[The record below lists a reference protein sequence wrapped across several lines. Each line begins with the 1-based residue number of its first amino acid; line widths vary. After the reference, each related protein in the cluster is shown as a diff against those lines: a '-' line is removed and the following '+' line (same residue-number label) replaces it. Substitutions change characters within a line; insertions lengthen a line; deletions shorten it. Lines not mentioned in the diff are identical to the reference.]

1 MSQSPA
7 ITISYG
13 PDLNAIPGEG
23 FIHENSWY
31 NQDFDGYRISEQPL
45 FAKRHLRLICV
56 GAGATGLQLAYKAE
70 RILENIDLQI
80 YEKND
85 DIGGTWLENR
95 YPGCACD
102 IPSHSYQFRWARR
115 EAWSSFYSP
124 SEEIWQYFK
133 DISNRFKLE
142 KYIKFNSVVESA
154 TWDEEE
160 GKWNLQIKTPE
171 GPIADSC
178 DILISASGVLNSWK
192 YPDIPGLEGFKGK
205 LMHSAN
211 WDASLD
217 LDGKNVAVI
226 GGGSS
231 GVQIIPSIQPQ
242 VKKLTAFLRSPV
254 WVITGIG
261 GVHSGPG
268 GTNFK
273 YSTEQ
278 IQRFKDHPEEYDQY
292 CRDLEGELNKRFSLM
307 HSLGADQKRSREAIS
322 KLMSERLGHDERL
335 TSTMIP
341 QFGLGCRR
349 MTPGSGY
356 LESLAKLNVEVI
368 NQSAT
373 RVTEEGIID
382 ESGVEHKV
390 DVIICA
396 TGFNTSFSPQFEI
409 VGRNGA
415 NLKQQFGDFP
425 VGYLAIMAAN
435 FPNLFLVMGPNGPVS
450 HGSVLPIVEWMIR
463 YIFQVVEKVQ
473 QENIKSFEPKIGAV
487 KDLYNHTHEIM
498 KRLVWSSKC
507 SSWFKNGKK
516 EGPVT
521 AIYPGS
527 RLHFFEMLKNV
538 RWEDF
543 ELEYRSSNR
552 FQFMGNGYTQCE
564 IDPDGNKVWYFDDEF
579 TQV

>member
-85 DIGGTWLENR
+85 DIGATAINFGG
-95 YPGCACD
+95 PGEKPGR
-102 IPSHSYQFRWARR
+102 PS
-115 EAWSSFYSP
+115 YSP

-356 LESLAKLNVEVI
+356 LE
-368 NQSAT
+368 
-373 RVTEEGIID
+373 VTEEGIID